1 MPHNIEKIRKE
12 RIGLKKL
19 MNCGQIAEIIRYK
32 KAIDIDVKFEDGYIA
47 KSRTFQC
54 FCNGAIRNDD
64 YEKNKRIGEISTN
77 SQGLKMKIIEYNIN
91 YNIKVL
97 FEDGY
102 SKWCSY
108 DNFIKGNVLHG
119 SCKTSTNL
127 ASEVMGEFKYNNR
140 GYLMKI
146 INYENSNDILVE
158 FQDKHKSIVHS
169 SYYNFVNGEIRNP
182 YEKNKFGGMLG
193 HGLSC
198 NDKGKIKK
206 SYNVWWGMLE
216 RCFDSEETYIKTP
229 TYNDCFVCDDW
240 LYFENFEKWYNDNY
254 YEICGEKIEL
264 DKDIL
269 FPKNKEYSPNNCIF
283 VPKSINLLFQSKRE
297 NKTGVEGVS
306 HCKGNRFIVAYINK
320 NLHKSSKTFAN
331 IDDAYDFYKEKKT
344 LKILNIAE
352 LYKNK
357 IPEILY
363 EKLINYNLEE
373 YR

>member
-1 MPHNIEKIRKE
+1 MIVKGGNLLPHNIEKIRKE

-19 MNCGQIAEIIRYK
+19 MTCGQIAEIIRYG

-64 YEKNKRIGEISTN
+64 YEKHKRIGEISTN

-119 SCKTSTNL
+119 SCKMSTNL
-127 ASEVMGEFKYNNR
+127 ALDVMGEFKYNNR
-140 GYLMKI
+140 GHLMKI
-146 INYENSNDILVE
+146 INYENANDILVE

-193 HGLSC
+193 HGSSC
-198 NDKGKIKK
+198 GLDGKIKK
-206 SYNVWWGMLE
+206 SYSTWSGMLE
-216 RCFDSEETYIKTP
+216 RCSNSEKTYIKTP
-229 TYNDCFVCDDW
+229 TYNDCFVCNDW
-240 LYFENFEKWYNDNY
+240 LYFENFEKWYDENY

-269 FPKNKEYSPNNCIF
+269 FPKNK
-283 VPKSINLLFQSKRE
+283 V
-297 NKTGVEGVS
+297 V
-306 HCKGNRFIVAYINK
+306 FI
-320 NLHKSSKTFAN
+320 S
-331 IDDAYDFYKEKKT
+331 T
-344 LKILNIAE
+344 L
-352 LYKNK
+352 
-357 IPEILY
+357 
-363 EKLINYNLEE
+363 
-373 YR
+373 